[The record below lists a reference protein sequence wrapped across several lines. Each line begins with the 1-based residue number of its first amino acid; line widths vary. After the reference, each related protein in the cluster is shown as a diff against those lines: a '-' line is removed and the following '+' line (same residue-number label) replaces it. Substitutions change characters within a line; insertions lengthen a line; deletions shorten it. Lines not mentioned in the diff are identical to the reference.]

1 MESLLMS
8 SMSHAD
14 GKPNCMS
21 IDDLQNALRRLHVGK
36 AVADLAQEFKVVDLN
51 GDGEID
57 FDEFQFAV
65 KIRHGFGFG
74 KNQYFISWTSAETI
88 SKKKMEEI
96 GKMFA
101 KELPHALRGKVHEIR
116 AQRSLLPSLSFKGK
130 SLETGLDPQERN
142 DPFFFPFFLSLAGD
156 EPVCGLYIYYIYT
169 YILRLFLNI
178 FPMPHFNFQS
188 CNMALPR
195 CEVLL

>member
-51 GDGEID
+51 GE
-57 FDEFQFAV
+57 
-65 KIRHGFGFG
+65 
-74 KNQYFISWTSAETI
+74 
-88 SKKKMEEI
+88 KKMEEI

-142 DPFFFPFFLSLAGD
+142 DPFFFPFFLSLAGG
-156 EPVCGLYIYYIYT
+156 EPVCGLYILYIYT

>member
-1 MESLLMS
+1 MVLSQHFGNIDLESFEIKGAAQVTFEEFADVK
-8 SMSHAD
+8 HVD

-21 IDDLQNALRRLHVGK
+21 IDGLQNSLRRLHVDK
-36 AVADLAQEFKVVDLN
+36 AVADLTQEFKVVDLN

-65 KIRHGFGFG
+65 KIRHGFGFE

-88 SKKKMEEI
+88 SEKKMEEI

-101 KELPHALRGKVHEIR
+101 KELPHALRGKVHEVR

-130 SLETGLDPQERN
+130 SLETGLDVHSFSRVPTDELQEQMISRAAT
-142 DPFFFPFFLSLAGD
+142 LAD
-156 EPVCGLYIYYIYT
+156 EPVQVKNVG
-169 YILRLFLNI
+169 
-178 FPMPHFNFQS
+178 
-188 CNMALPR
+188 A
-195 CEVLL
+195 